1 MTIQL
6 RRDQLESRLRQ
17 NTANGPELAGGDI
30 DAQWEMAESCG
41 DETVCGSMMTPDQ
54 NVVDEYGDAFGIG
67 YDDGELLRFG
77 EKERERDLH
86 RWELDPASADD
97 WGSRPLLPP
106 HVPLRRLAQHPVLR
120 GIDAIGEEWFDES
133 GGFFGLYDE

>member
-1 MTIQL
+1 MDELDELMLPGSAIDDEFNIRPGRQ
-6 RRDQLESRLRQ
+6 QLEARLRQ

-54 NVVDEYGDAFGIG
+54 NVVDEYGDALGIG
-67 YDDGELLRFG
+67 YAEDEMLRFG

-97 WGSRPLLPP
+97 Y
-106 HVPLRRLAQHPVLR
+106 
-120 GIDAIGEEWFDES
+120 EERM
-133 GGFFGLYDE
+133 GFPYSMRDLHWK